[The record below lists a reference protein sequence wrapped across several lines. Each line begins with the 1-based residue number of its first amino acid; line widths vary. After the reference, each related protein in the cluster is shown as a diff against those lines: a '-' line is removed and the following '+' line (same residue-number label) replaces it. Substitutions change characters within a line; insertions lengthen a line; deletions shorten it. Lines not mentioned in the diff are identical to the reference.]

1 MPGIA
6 MARGGE
12 GETPRG
18 EVAPS
23 IWPIGLPGWG
33 WAFLLLIL
41 WLFLGTS
48 REGLAWGGWGWG
60 VWGEV
65 EGREVPLGWEE
76 GGFL

>member
-1 MPGIA
+1 M
-6 MARGGE
+6 
-12 GETPRG
+12 
-18 EVAPS
+18 
-23 IWPIGLPGWG
+23 
-33 WAFLLLIL
+33 IL

-76 GGFL
+76 GGVSLGREEEGVDFLEWATKCLKKGS